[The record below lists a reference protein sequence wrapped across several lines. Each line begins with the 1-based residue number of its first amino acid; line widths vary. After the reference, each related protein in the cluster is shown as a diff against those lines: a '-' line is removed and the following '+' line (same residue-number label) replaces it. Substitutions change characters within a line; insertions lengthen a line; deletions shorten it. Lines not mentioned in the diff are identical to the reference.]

1 MHPKPGRAWLAM
13 RVYRIWLEFRHTSD
27 YMIIVENEKTLR
39 CNVGQP
45 SVNEYK
51 RQLDSFKEGHTY
63 VNENA

>member
-1 MHPKPGRAWLAM
+1 MYQQSRKAWLAM

-45 SVNEYK
+45 SVNETK
-51 RQLDSFKEGHTY
+51 RQSDPSNEGHTY
-63 VNENA
+63 VNENE